1 MKKRSGFTLVE
12 LLVAIAIF
20 AVLSALG
27 WKVFDYLIKIK
38 ERNTQ
43 HEQRLG
49 QLQEAYQQVLRDT
62 VQIVPVTANVAGQ
75 VQPAVMLQNG
85 QLTFSKTGVTDPLM
99 QGIPPE
105 ERVEYIYKADE
116 KKLYRYKYKNLNQT
130 GNDQP
135 ETSVLLDSVDQ
146 FQIMLLNPNEMAQW
160 PEVVLSENDVT
171 QAKILPRG
179 LKINL
184 TVNEVSYEW
193 VFSLLNTD
201 FLKQKN

>member
-62 VQIVPVTANVAGQ
+62 VQIVPITANVAGQ

-160 PEVVLSENDVT
+160 PEVALSENDVNKKT
-171 QAKILPRG
+171 ILPRG

>member
-1 MKKRSGFTLVE
+1 MTKRSGFTLVE

-62 VQIVPVTANVAGQ
+62 VQIVPITANVAGQ

-85 QLTFSKTGVTDPLM
+85 QLTFSKAGVTDPLM

-160 PEVVLSENDVT
+160 PEVALSENDVT
-171 QAKILPRG
+171 QAKILPHG

-184 TVNEVSYEW
+184 TVNEVSYVW

>member
-1 MKKRSGFTLVE
+1 MTKRSGFTLVE

-62 VQIVPVTANVAGQ
+62 VQIVPITANVAGQ

-160 PEVVLSENDVT
+160 PEVALSENDVT
-171 QAKILPRG
+171 QANILPRG

>member
-1 MKKRSGFTLVE
+1 MTKRSGFTLVE

-62 VQIVPVTANVAGQ
+62 VQIVPITANVAGQ

-160 PEVVLSENDVT
+160 PEVALSENDVT
-171 QAKILPRG
+171 QAKILPHG

-184 TVNEVSYEW
+184 TVNEVNYEW

>member
-1 MKKRSGFTLVE
+1 MTKRSGFTLVE

-62 VQIVPVTANVAGQ
+62 VQIVPITANVAGQ

-160 PEVVLSENDVT
+160 PEVALSENDVT
-171 QAKILPRG
+171 QAKILPLG

>member
-1 MKKRSGFTLVE
+1 MTKRSGFTLVE

-62 VQIVPVTANVAGQ
+62 VQIVPITANVAGQ
-75 VQPAVMLQNG
+75 VQPAVMLKNG

-160 PEVVLSENDVT
+160 PEVALSENDVT
-171 QAKILPRG
+171 QTKILPRG

>member
-1 MKKRSGFTLVE
+1 MTKRSGFTLVE

-62 VQIVPVTANVAGQ
+62 VQIVPITANVAGQ

-99 QGIPPE
+99 QGIPPD

-130 GNDQP
+130 GNVQP

-146 FQIMLLNPNEMAQW
+146 FQIMLLNPNEIAQW
-160 PEVVLSENDVT
+160 PEVALSEKDVT

-184 TVNEVSYEW
+184 IVNEVSYEW

>member
-1 MKKRSGFTLVE
+1 MTKRSGFTLVE

-62 VQIVPVTANVAGQ
+62 VQIVPITANVAGQ

-160 PEVVLSENDVT
+160 PEVALSENDVT
-171 QAKILPRG
+171 QAKILPHG

>member
-160 PEVVLSENDVT
+160 PEVALSENDVN

>member
-1 MKKRSGFTLVE
+1 MTKRSGFTLVE

-62 VQIVPVTANVAGQ
+62 VQIVPITANVAGQ

-146 FQIMLLNPNEMAQW
+146 FQIMLLNPNEIAQW
-160 PEVVLSENDVT
+160 PEVALSENDVT
-171 QAKILPRG
+171 QTKILPRG

>member
-1 MKKRSGFTLVE
+1 MTKRSGFTLVE

-49 QLQEAYQQVLRDT
+49 QVQEAYQQVLRDT
-62 VQIVPVTANVAGQ
+62 VQIVPITANVAGQ

-160 PEVVLSENDVT
+160 PEVALSENDVT
-171 QAKILPRG
+171 QTKILPRG

>member
-1 MKKRSGFTLVE
+1 MTKRSGFTLVE

-116 KKLYRYKYKNLNQT
+116 KKLYRYKYKNLNQN
-130 GNDQP
+130 GNVQP

-160 PEVVLSENDVT
+160 PEVTLSENDVT

>member
-1 MKKRSGFTLVE
+1 MTKRSGFTLVE

-62 VQIVPVTANVAGQ
+62 VQIVPITANVAGQ

-160 PEVVLSENDVT
+160 PEVTLSENDVT

-184 TVNEVSYEW
+184 TVDEVSFEW

>member
-1 MKKRSGFTLVE
+1 MKKRLGFTLVE

-38 ERNTQ
+38 DRNAQ

-49 QLQEAYQQVLRDT
+49 QLQDAYQQVLRDT
-62 VQIVPVTANVAGQ
+62 VQIVPITANIAGQ
-75 VQPAVMLQNG
+75 EQPALVLQNG
-85 QLTFSKTGVTDPLM
+85 QLSFSKTGVTDPLM
-99 QGIPPE
+99 QGTPPE
-105 ERVEYIYKADE
+105 ERIEYIYNADE

-135 ETSVLLDSVDQ
+135 ESSVLLESVDQ
-146 FQIMLLNPNEMAQW
+146 FQIMVLNPNELAQW
-160 PEVVLSENDVT
+160 PEIAMNENDST
-171 QAKILPRG
+171 QTKLLPRG

-184 TVNEVSYEW
+184 MINEVSYEW
-193 VFSLLNTD
+193 VFSVLNTD
-201 FLKQKN
+201 FLKQ

>member
-1 MKKRSGFTLVE
+1 MTKRSGFTLVE

-62 VQIVPVTANVAGQ
+62 VQIVPITANVAWQ

-160 PEVVLSENDVT
+160 PEVALSENDVT
-171 QAKILPRG
+171 QTKILPRG

>member
-1 MKKRSGFTLVE
+1 MKQHSGFTLVE

-62 VQIVPVTANVAGQ
+62 VQIVPITANVAGQ

-85 QLTFSKTGVTDPLM
+85 KLTFSKTGVTDPLM

>member
-1 MKKRSGFTLVE
+1 MTKRSGFTLVE

-62 VQIVPVTANVAGQ
+62 VQIVPITANVAGQ

-146 FQIMLLNPNEMAQW
+146 FQIILLNPNEMAQW
-160 PEVVLSENDVT
+160 PEVALSENDVT
-171 QAKILPRG
+171 QTKILPRG

>member
-85 QLTFSKTGVTDPLM
+85 QLTFSKTGVTDPFRILW
-99 QGIPPE
+99 
-105 ERVEYIYKADE
+105 KAPLSSAHGE
-116 KKLYRYKYKNLNQT
+116 K
-130 GNDQP
+130 
-135 ETSVLLDSVDQ
+135 S
-146 FQIMLLNPNEMAQW
+146 
-160 PEVVLSENDVT
+160 
-171 QAKILPRG
+171 
-179 LKINL
+179 
-184 TVNEVSYEW
+184 
-193 VFSLLNTD
+193 
-201 FLKQKN
+201 

>member
-160 PEVVLSENDVT
+160 PEVAFSENDVT

>member
-1 MKKRSGFTLVE
+1 MTKRSGFTLVE

-62 VQIVPVTANVAGQ
+62 VQIVPITANVTGQ

-99 QGIPPE
+99 QGIPSE

-135 ETSVLLDSVDQ
+135 ESSVLLDSVDQ

-160 PEVVLSENDVT
+160 PEVALSEHDVT
-171 QAKILPRG
+171 QAKILPRA

-184 TVNEVSYEW
+184 TVNDVSYEW
-193 VFSLLNTD
+193 VLSLLNTD

>member
-1 MKKRSGFTLVE
+1 MTKRSGFTLVE

-62 VQIVPVTANVAGQ
+62 VQVVPITANVAGQ

-160 PEVVLSENDVT
+160 PEVTLSENDVT

>member
-1 MKKRSGFTLVE
+1 MTKRSGFTLVE

-62 VQIVPVTANVAGQ
+62 VQIVPITANVAGQ
-75 VQPAVMLQNG
+75 VQPAVMLQNS

-99 QGIPPE
+99 QGIPPD

-130 GNDQP
+130 GNVQP

-146 FQIMLLNPNEMAQW
+146 FQIMLLNPNEIAQW
-160 PEVVLSENDVT
+160 PEVALSEKDVT

>member
-1 MKKRSGFTLVE
+1 MTKRSGFTLVE

-160 PEVVLSENDVT
+160 PEVALSENDVT
-171 QAKILPRG
+171 QTKILPRG

-184 TVNEVSYEW
+184 TVNEVNYEW

>member
-1 MKKRSGFTLVE
+1 MTKRSGFTLVE

>member
-1 MKKRSGFTLVE
+1 MTKRSGFTLVE

-62 VQIVPVTANVAGQ
+62 VQIVPITANVAGQ

-135 ETSVLLDSVDQ
+135 ESSVLLDSVDQ

-160 PEVVLSENDVT
+160 PEVALSENDVT
-171 QAKILPRG
+171 QTKILPRG

>member
-1 MKKRSGFTLVE
+1 MTKRSGFTLVE

-62 VQIVPVTANVAGQ
+62 VQIVPITANVTGQ

-116 KKLYRYKYKNLNQT
+116 KKLYRYKYKNLNQA

-160 PEVVLSENDVT
+160 PEVALSENDVT
-171 QAKILPRG
+171 QTKILPRG

>member
-1 MKKRSGFTLVE
+1 MTKRSGFTLVE

-62 VQIVPVTANVAGQ
+62 VQIVPITANVAGQ

-85 QLTFSKTGVTDPLM
+85 QLTFSKAGVTDPLM

-160 PEVVLSENDVT
+160 PEVALSENDVT
-171 QAKILPRG
+171 QTKILPRG

>member
-20 AVLSALG
+20 VVLSALG

-62 VQIVPVTANVAGQ
+62 VQIVPITANVAGQ

-160 PEVVLSENDVT
+160 PEVALSENDVT
-171 QAKILPRG
+171 QTKILPRG

>member
-1 MKKRSGFTLVE
+1 MTKRSGFTLVE

-62 VQIVPVTANVAGQ
+62 VQIVPITANVAGQ

-160 PEVVLSENDVT
+160 PEVALSENDVT
-171 QAKILPRG
+171 QANILPRG

-184 TVNEVSYEW
+184 TVNEVNYEW

>member
-1 MKKRSGFTLVE
+1 MTKRSGFTLVE

-62 VQIVPVTANVAGQ
+62 VQIVPITANVAGQ

-160 PEVVLSENDVT
+160 PEVTLSENDVT

>member
-1 MKKRSGFTLVE
+1 MIKRSGFTLVE

-62 VQIVPVTANVAGQ
+62 VQIVPITANVAGQ

-116 KKLYRYKYKNLNQT
+116 KKLYRYKYKNLNQN

-160 PEVVLSENDVT
+160 PEVTLSENDVT

>member
-1 MKKRSGFTLVE
+1 MTKRSGFTLVE

-171 QAKILPRG
+171 QAKILPHG

>member
-1 MKKRSGFTLVE
+1 MTKRSGFTLVE

-62 VQIVPVTANVAGQ
+62 VQIVPITANVAGQ

>member
-1 MKKRSGFTLVE
+1 MTKRSGFTLVE

-160 PEVVLSENDVT
+160 PEVALSENDVT
-171 QAKILPRG
+171 QTKILPRG

>member
-1 MKKRSGFTLVE
+1 MTKRSGFTLVE

-62 VQIVPVTANVAGQ
+62 VQIVPITANVTGP

-160 PEVVLSENDVT
+160 PEVALSENDVT

>member
-1 MKKRSGFTLVE
+1 MTKRSGFTLVE

-62 VQIVPVTANVAGQ
+62 VQIVPITANVAGQ

-85 QLTFSKTGVTDPLM
+85 QLTFSKTGMTDPLM

-160 PEVVLSENDVT
+160 PEVALSENDVT
-171 QAKILPRG
+171 QAKILPHG

>member
-1 MKKRSGFTLVE
+1 MTKRSGFTLVE

-38 ERNTQ
+38 ERNTL

-62 VQIVPVTANVAGQ
+62 VQIVPITANVAGQ

-160 PEVVLSENDVT
+160 PEVALSENDVT

>member
-160 PEVVLSENDVT
+160 PEVTLSENDVT